1 MTDRPSEIVLLK
13 LPEQD
18 PDLSRR
24 SLGGGGS
31 GEAAK
36 AERFVMMGRQ
46 ELFQTLGPVTRE
58 RLMENFAQLL
68 QRPPLDEAGVREA
81 LLRRG
86 LSARDIDDQLAAAR
100 RKYEVMTSKPTS
112 WEHITRIGYRNP
124 DGQQIV
130 RKTNAGG
137 PQGQRIFVLR
147 CTVCGHEYGAYG
159 IDADIRRCPHCQ
171 EGLPGLPVPPD
182 E

>member
-18 PDLSRR
+18 QDSSRR
-24 SLGGGGS
+24 S

-36 AERFVMMGRQ
+36 AERFVMMDRH
-46 ELFQTLGPVTRE
+46 ELFQTLGTLSRE
-58 RLMENFAQLL
+58 RWMENFAQLL
-68 QRPPLDEAGVREA
+68 QQPQLDEAGVREA
-81 LLRRG
+81 LLHRG
-86 LSARDIDDQLAAAR
+86 FSSREIDDELAAAR
-100 RKYEVMTSKPTS
+100 RKYAVMTSKPTS

-124 DGQQIV
+124 EGQQIV

-159 IDADIRRCPHCQ
+159 IDADIRRCPACQ
-171 EGLPGLPVPPD
+171 EGPSGLPVPPD